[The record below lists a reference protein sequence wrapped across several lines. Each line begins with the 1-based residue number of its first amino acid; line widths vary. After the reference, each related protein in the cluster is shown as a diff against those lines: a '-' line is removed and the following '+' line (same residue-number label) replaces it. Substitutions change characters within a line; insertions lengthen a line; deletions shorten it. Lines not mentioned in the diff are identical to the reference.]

1 MKYKMVA
8 SDFDDTLLPSSKGI
22 SEFTKKTINKYIA
35 NGGRFVLSTGRMFL
49 SIKQEAI
56 SLGLSGEV
64 IAYQGALVKD
74 LDTDKVLWSVNIPPE
89 LAVEYIDFL
98 SKFPTI
104 IQLYMDDGLY
114 IEKSNLY
121 TDSYSELCKIK
132 ANEVGDLK
140 KFAMNSGLP
149 INKVYCYI
157 DPDSCAEVRK
167 EVNKNYGDRLL
178 INSSKPWN
186 VEAVNIKTSK
196 GIALKYLCDI
206 YNINSNEVI
215 AFGDNLNDVEML
227 SFAGFG
233 VAVENA
239 VPELKAMADYITL
252 SCEEDGVAYAIEKF
266 CF

>member
-1 MKYKMVA
+1 MKFKMVA

-22 SEFTKKTINKYIA
+22 SEFTKKTIDKYIA
-35 NGGRFVLSTGRMFL
+35 KGGHFVLSTGRMYS
-49 SIKQEAI
+49 SIKQEAK

-74 LDTDKVLWSVNIPPE
+74 LDTDKVLWSVSIPPE

-98 SKFPTI
+98 NRYSTI
-104 IQLYMDDGLY
+104 VQLYMDDGLY
-114 IEKSNLY
+114 IEKSNFY
-121 TDSYSELCKIK
+121 TDKYSELCKIK
-132 ANEVGDLK
+132 AIEVGNLK
-140 KFAMNSGLP
+140 KFVTDSSLSV
-149 INKVYCYI
+149 NKVYCYI
-157 DPDSCAEVRK
+157 DPADCAEVRD
-167 EVNKNYGDRLL
+167 EVNKIYGDRLL

-196 GIALKYLCDI
+196 GIALKYLCDM
-206 YNINSNEVI
+206 YNIDRSEVM
-215 AFGDNLNDVEML
+215 AFGDNLNDLEML

-239 VPELKAMADYITL
+239 VPELKAQADYVTL
-252 SCEEDGVAYAIEKF
+252 SCDDDGVAHAIEKF